1 MQEHDKIIRDVA
13 REILGNEGLFQ
24 VGQSRSWLDD
34 QGFFMGHIEFQPSGY
49 DKGSY
54 LNTGV
59 CFLWSEPKAAD
70 FNVDSF
76 EYGDRAFLSGIG
88 EFAEYRK
95 GKEESFRQKVMKQAE
110 FAKEQIFEYRNFRD
124 FEYAER
130 VIKNADSSYYDQ
142 YHLAMLN
149 FFFNNYEEGR
159 NHFIAFIEEL
169 ECNIWYEI
177 EGEVFCREWAA
188 ELCQYCKAVLLPQ
201 ITDADSA
208 RRMVINII
216 KKNRKHL
223 CSKTSYKEM
232 DEVFSEDWG
241 ITDLDKYGKTTIETV
256 QKFVAG
262 KMPILEFVEKLKES
276 EDIVFFLE
284 SIVNDVESGK
294 IPLKRQKILDKFF
307 DKEKPTEFRSDIEE
321 FIKEYA
327 QSFVCLSDEW
337 KANPPR
343 VGEFLKI
350 LEPLTSYGAVK
361 IHGIVSDIYYQVD
374 PGFRRTSRYMDEY
387 GFSIDV
393 LPGYL
398 AGGISAEAYV
408 SEHIMPKYP
417 ITMKKSERKK
427 LVREEVKQAFR
438 REGKG
443 YPWWLQSPEWPM
455 DEKGQPMIFVNQK
468 SFGDYREYYFHRVD
482 GGEVVTVTQWW

>member
-13 REILGNEGLFQ
+13 REILGSEGLFQ
-24 VGQSRSWLDD
+24 EGQSRCWTDD
-34 QGFFMGHIEFQPSGY
+34 QGFFLSFVEFQPSGY
-49 DKGSY
+49 EKGAY

-59 CFLWSEPKAAD
+59 SFLWHHPHED
-70 FNVDSF
+70 FSGGF
-76 EYGDRAFLSGIG
+76 LYGGRKIVPGIG
-88 EFAEYRK
+88 QFAEYRK
-95 GKEESFRQKVMKQAE
+95 GKEESFRQKVIKQAE
-110 FAKEQIFEYRNFRD
+110 FAKKQILEYRNFRD
-124 FEYAER
+124 FEYAEKI
-130 VIKNADSSYYDQ
+130 IKSDTEGYYNLYD
-142 YHLAMLN
+142 LAMYN
-149 FFFNNYEEGR
+149 FFFHRFEEGR
-159 NHFIAFIEEL
+159 AYFQEWIEQL
-169 ECNIWYEI
+169 ENDIWI
-177 EGEVFCREWAA
+177 EYDKRLIYVDWVA
-188 ELCQYCKAVLLPQ
+188 ELCQYCKEVLLPQ

-216 KKNRKHL
+216 KKNRKYL
-223 CSKTSYKEM
+223 CSKTSYKAM

-241 ITDLDKYGKTTIETV
+241 IMDLDKYGKSTIETV

-262 KMPILEFVEKLKES
+262 KMPILEFVEKLIES

-284 SIVNDVESGK
+284 SVVSNVESGK
-294 IPLKRQKILDKFF
+294 IPIKRRKILDKFF
-307 DKEKPTEFRSDIEE
+307 DKEKPTEFRSDIEK

-327 QSFVCLSDEW
+327 QSFLDLSEEW
-337 KANPPR
+337 KAEPPK
-343 VGEFLKI
+343 VGSFLK
-350 LEPLTSYGAVK
+350 LLSPLTADGASE

-387 GFSIDV
+387 VFSIDV

-427 LVREEVKQAFR
+427 LVKEEVKQAFR

-443 YPWWLQSPEWPM
+443 YPRWLQSPEWPM
-455 DEKGQPMIFVNQK
+455 DENGEPMVYVSQK
-468 SFGDYREYYFHRVD
+468 SFGDSCEYYFHRVD
-482 GGEVVTVTQWW
+482 DDEVVTVTQWW